1 MTANLDLAKE
11 RGLSEEEILQ
21 INELHQALEYY
32 TDLFI
37 KVPWNQKA
45 EDIIH
50 NLEFTAQRL
59 WKFPEDK
66 RFHTWAPRYAFLCNW
81 FGRTF
86 KCLDTGETITLG
98 KDIHPKQFISF
109 GKCAID
115 LGVLNGYSRKIGN
128 IQEILSC

>member
-1 MTANLDLAKE
+1 MTANLELAKE
-11 RGLSEEEILQ
+11 RGLSEEEIVEV
-21 INELHQALEYY
+21 NKLHNHLEALIDYSISKSWSKE
-32 TDLFI
+32 I
-37 KVPWNQKA
+37 
-45 EDIIH
+45 EDAIH
-50 NLEFTAQRL
+50 EMENSLQRL

-66 RFHTWAPRYAFLCNW
+66 RFHTWAPRYAFLCTW

-98 KDIHPKQFISF
+98 KDIRPKQFISF

>member
-1 MTANLDLAKE
+1 MTANRQLAE
-11 RGLSEEEILQ
+11 ARGIS
-21 INELHQALEYY
+21 
-32 TDLFI
+32 T
-37 KVPWNQKA
+37 
-45 EDIIH
+45 EDIETIDKLH
-50 NLEFTAQRL
+50 IKLEKLLDTSSLGVFNPSIFDEIELLENEAQRL

-86 KCLDTGETITLG
+86 RCLDTGETITLG
-98 KDIHPKQFISF
+98 KDIYPKQFISF

-128 IQEILSC
+128 IQEIS

>member
-1 MTANLDLAKE
+1 MAANLELAKE
-11 RGLSEEEILQ
+11 RGLSEEDISK
-21 INELHQALEYY
+21 INELHEALEYY

-50 NLEFTAQRL
+50 NLEFAAQRL
-59 WKFPEDK
+59 WKFPGDK

-81 FGRTF
+81 FGRSF

-98 KDIHPKQFISF
+98 KDIYPKQFISF

-128 IQEILSC
+128 IQEILS